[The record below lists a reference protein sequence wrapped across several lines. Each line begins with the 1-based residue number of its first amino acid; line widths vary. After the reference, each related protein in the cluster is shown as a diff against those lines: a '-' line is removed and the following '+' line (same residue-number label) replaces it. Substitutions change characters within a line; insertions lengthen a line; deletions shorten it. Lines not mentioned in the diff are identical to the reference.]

1 MRTIKKSYTIYKF
14 DGGKFMEKTESYVE
28 YVKDFILQNLPEY
41 EGREVYGC
49 NLGYIITEGIN
60 VDGSVTYNKQAAIEY
75 IKEWFDEAAE
85 IYRYQ
90 MENCGQVSLN
100 PFENPEGWMVCMII
114 EGVNNILGQCDV
126 VEEFWNDE
134 TELTDE
140 IIQKILVY
148 VQKVE
153 EIEF

>member
-1 MRTIKKSYTIYKF
+1 
-14 DGGKFMEKTESYVE
+14 MEKIKSYVE
-28 YVKDFILQNLPEY
+28 YVKDFILENLPEY
-41 EGREVYGC
+41 KGQEVYGC
-49 NLGYIITEGIN
+49 DLGYTITEGIN
-60 VDGSVTYNKQAAIEY
+60 ADGSATYSKQAAMEY

-85 IYRYQ
+85 VYQYQ
-90 MENCGQVSLN
+90 MDNYGQVSQN

-114 EGVNNILGQCDV
+114 EGVNSILGQCDV

-140 IIQKILVY
+140 IIQKIIAY
-148 VQKVE
+148 VQEVE